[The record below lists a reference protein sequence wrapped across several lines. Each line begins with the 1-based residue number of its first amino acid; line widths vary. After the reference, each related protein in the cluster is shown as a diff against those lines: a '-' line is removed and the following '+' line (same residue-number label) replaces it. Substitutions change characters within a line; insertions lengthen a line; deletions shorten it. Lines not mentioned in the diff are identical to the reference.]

1 MDWVVVSEV
10 FFSKRFRKKLV
21 WTIWFYFPT
30 HCAAFLQDLTFHSHL
45 LYTFPSFI
53 EQPATSQ
60 LPSTHCSLHCNIPQK
75 KWFKQNGVVE
85 NVVCVKWIVDIQ
97 RQTDQALGKSVRYD
111 QGIFYLFV
119 GFNWNAWSWN
129 STKWFWN
136 NTDKFI
142 KHVHR
147 IKKRSP
153 HIFLDPSYWNPNIYK
168 KMKGVASWD
177 SDLFPMCGLPP
188 VHCGFPS
195 GLTGAR

>member
-1 MDWVVVSEV
+1 M
-10 FFSKRFRKKLV
+10 
-21 WTIWFYFPT
+21 
-30 HCAAFLQDLTFHSHL
+30 
-45 LYTFPSFI
+45 
-53 EQPATSQ
+53 
-60 LPSTHCSLHCNIPQK
+60 
-75 KWFKQNGVVE
+75 VE
-85 NVVCVKWIVDIQ
+85 NVVCVKWIVDVQ

-119 GFNWNAWSWN
+119 GFSWNAWSWN

-177 SDLFPMCGLPP
+177 SDLFPMCGFPP

-195 GLTGAR
+195 GLTGGQVGGQAGHCPLAGEWVYTFNHRSLHCQPGWAATTGPSTIQTAGSIFKMSTWAQTFSRVLPVMET